1 MSNPARPDSSYSRNL
16 LTRKNYN
23 KSDHLLSTFNNK
35 NYEKNKPP
43 KWEKRSEPEV
53 DEPPVGSSDEE
64 EAEVQD
70 IDLSDLD
77 DWKEKLTALERP
89 KLDEKFANV
98 DEKDKPAPRRSGR
111 KSMPS
116 LKQNGNSPELSSSQ
130 EKRPSSAMDNREGE
144 GESDKEDVFDLWRS
158 SQQPKRRRFFGNQT
172 RSYGRA
178 PNANNVPSS
187 STPSEPP
194 SSNQDGKSRASPRKG
209 GAKSQKNKYPKDK
222 KSTFQV
228 PREID
233 IRSPAQVNGDIKHE
247 FKNPPPFPNDI
258 ASVQD
263 PGLEEAIKMLGDDD
277 ASSLSSPANSPS
289 PPSSDFNFE
298 LSQADSALPVKKEED
313 NSPPK
318 PALCPMCKEEVDP
331 EALIIFE
338 AQPKHRF
345 RDQLVFCD
353 SHQATKAEKEWTSKG
368 YPIIDWGTF
377 DERIQRHFDDLE
389 GLLVPDSSSYYRNLL
404 DGDMKAGKAKNFR
417 LTLAGGGLENIS
429 CGYYGTRGSGKMYYF
444 LHPPNFLERS

>member
-23 KSDHLLSTFNNK
+23 KSDHLLSTFKNK
-35 NYEKNKPP
+35 NYVKNKPP
-43 KWEKRSEPEV
+43 KWEKRPEPEV

-64 EAEVQD
+64 AGVQD

-77 DWKEKLTALERP
+77 DGKEKLNVPERQ
-89 KLDEKFANV
+89 KLDETCANA
-98 DEKDKPAPRRSGR
+98 DEEDKPAPRRSGR

-116 LKQNGNSPELSSSQ
+116 LKRNGDSPELSSSQ

-178 PNANNVPSS
+178 PHANNVSS
-187 STPSEPP
+187 SSAPSELP
-194 SSNQDGKSRASPRKG
+194 SNQDSKSKASPRKD
-209 GAKSQKNKYPKDK
+209 GAKSRKNKSPRDK

-233 IRSPAQVNGDIKHE
+233 IPSPTQANGDIKHE
-247 FKNPPPFPNDI
+247 FKNPPPLPNDI
-258 ASVQD
+258 ASVQGL
-263 PGLEEAIKMLGDDD
+263 GLEALKMLGDDD
-277 ASSLSSPANSPS
+277 ASSLSSPINSPS
-289 PPSSDFNFE
+289 LPSSDLNFE

-318 PALCPMCKEEVDP
+318 LALCPMCKEEVDP
-331 EALIIFE
+331 EALMIFE
-338 AQPKHRF
+338 AQPKQRF

-353 SHQATKAEKEWTSKG
+353 THQATKAEKEWTNKG
-368 YPIIDWGTF
+368 YPIIDWDTF
-377 DERIQRHFDDLE
+377 DERIRGHFDDLE
-389 GLLVPDSSSYYRNLL
+389 DLLVPDSSSYYRNLL

-444 LHPPNFLERS
+444 FHPSNCPEHG